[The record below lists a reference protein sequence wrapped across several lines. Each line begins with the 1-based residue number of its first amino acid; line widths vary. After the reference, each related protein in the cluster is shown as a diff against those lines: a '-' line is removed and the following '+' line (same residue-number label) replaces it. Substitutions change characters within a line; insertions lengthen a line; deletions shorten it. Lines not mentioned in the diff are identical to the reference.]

1 MKLSPEVTDSLTL
14 KFAQLAR
21 EKNQA
26 GERIISLGLGEPRFL
41 TPESI
46 VEATI
51 EALKEGYTRY
61 SHPKGLFELR
71 QLIAKKLSS
80 ENAIETIPENIIVTP
95 GAKQASMIALMAILE
110 PHDEVINFTPCFVSY
125 VPQVKIA
132 EPNSKIYN
140 IDVNRD
146 DFSIDWDRVREKVNS
161 KTKVIILNS
170 PNNPTGKM
178 LTHEDMLQLVSI
190 IHKYKCLVLS
200 DEIYEK
206 LVFSNFKHISPG
218 SYKEIQ
224 DRVITVNGFSKS
236 FSMTGWRIGYVNA
249 NAEIIKNMDKLQQ
262 HLNTNTATFIQ
273 KGVCE
278 AFKIGDEIWDQH
290 NSDLNKKAL
299 YIEKTL
305 SEKLNVKIVSP
316 EGGLFAFLNIRASG
330 FNSDTFATKLLEAK
344 SVAVTP
350 GIAFGAD
357 WDDHV
362 RVSMAVDYDEFK
374 EGIDLIREFSKEIQV

>member
-14 KFAQLAR
+14 KFAQIAR

-26 GERIISLGLGEPRFL
+26 GERIISLGLGEPGFS

-46 VEATI
+46 VKATI
-51 EALKEGYTRY
+51 EALKNGHTRY

-71 QLIAKKLSS
+71 QLIANKMRS
-80 ENAIETIPENIIVTP
+80 ENAIETTPENIIVTP

-125 VPQVKIA
+125 IPQIKIA
-132 EPNSKIYN
+132 EPESKIHN

-178 LTHEDMLQLVSI
+178 LTHDDMLQLISI
-190 IHKYKCLVLS
+190 IHEYKCFVLS

-206 LVFSNFKHISPG
+206 LVFGSIKHISPG
-218 SYKEIQ
+218 SFREIQ

-236 FSMTGWRIGYVNA
+236 FAMTGWRIGYVNA
-249 NAEIIKNMDKLQQ
+249 DAGTIKKMDKLQQ

-273 KGVCE
+273 KGACE
-278 AFKIGDEIWDQH
+278 AFKIDDGYWDQH
-290 NSDLNKKAL
+290 NADLNKKAL
-299 YIEKTL
+299 YLEKTL
-305 SEKLNVKIVSP
+305 AQNLNVNIVPP
-316 EGGLFAFLNIRASG
+316 EGGLFAFLNIIG
-330 FNSDTFATKLLEAK
+330 TGLNSDSFATKLLEAK

-362 RVSMAVDYDEFK
+362 RISMAIDYDEFV
-374 EGIDLIREFSKEIQV
+374 EGINLIKEFSKEMQV